1 MRRPPAPRR
10 DGGLGRGPESS
21 DRRLAIVRPMPGAR
35 GAAST
40 RGRATSA
47 TWPSLAI
54 PDPRSEDAGVGAS
67 STMPARAEKLPDSLA
82 SKVRTSQG
90 LEIPWV
96 GLGVF
101 QSPPGAATRAAVTSA
116 LGTGYR
122 LIDTAALY
130 GNEEDVGVA
139 LRTSKVPRDEVVVT
153 TKLWHSEHGFEP
165 AQAAARKSLERLG
178 LDRID
183 LYLIH
188 WPQAKS
194 PEDRLGSWRALEKLQ
209 REGVCRS
216 IGVSNYTVRHL
227 EELRKASNVV
237 PAVNQVEFHP
247 FVYDPDL
254 LRYCRR
260 TRHTPRSVVPAHPGA
275 PVRQPRAARGR
286 RRGPPNPRAGAH
298 PLGPPARGH
307 RASQIDPRGPDPRER
322 PGVRFLALGRP
333 DDAPGRAGERDPGR
347 LGPSR
352 DSLKDPA
359 KRRAA
364 VVPRASARGPPF

>member
-1 MRRPPAPRR
+1 
-10 DGGLGRGPESS
+10 
-21 DRRLAIVRPMPGAR
+21 MPGR
-35 GAAST
+35 
-40 RGRATSA
+40 
-47 TWPSLAI
+47 P
-54 PDPRSEDAGVGAS
+54 
-67 STMPARAEKLPDSLA
+67 EKLPDSLGA
-82 SKVRTSQG
+82 RVRTNQG

-101 QSPPGAATRAAVTSA
+101 QSPPGAPTRGAVACA
-116 LGTGYR
+116 LETGYR

-139 LRTSKVPRDEVVVT
+139 LRASPVPRDEVVVT

-227 EELRKASNVV
+227 EELRTASGVV

-247 FVYDPDL
+247 FVYDPAL
-254 LRYCRR
+254 LRYCDEHGIRLEAWSPL
-260 TRHTPRSVVPAHPGA
+260 T
-275 PVRQPRAARGR
+275 RGR
-286 RRGPPNPRAGAH
+286 QFDHPELRAVAAEVRRSPAQALIRWGLQHGVIELPKSVHEDRIRENARVFDFSLSAGQMGRLDRLAN
-298 PLGPPARGH
+298 GTRVGW
-307 RASQIDPRGPDPRER
+307 DPREI
-322 PGVRFLALGRP
+322 P
-333 DDAPGRAGERDPGR
+333 
-347 LGPSR
+347 
-352 DSLKDPA
+352 
-359 KRRAA
+359 
-364 VVPRASARGPPF
+364 